1 MPSCVR
7 PCRFQNAVEAS
18 PLSDAAAE
26 KGARKR
32 REVLAARPLD
42 RKFDEICGICGC
54 QAISQQPLL
63 RCQGSECYCA
73 YHAKCLSHRGS
84 VLRHCPSCNPEEY
97 PTFVLI
103 SSWTRPLQIIKWH
116 MAMHMPSSIV
126 LFGALLNINVGHLE
140 AFHRLF
146 KAFYRMGCKAT
157 TRVGRQMAEFMARRT
172 AHLNVRAYQ
181 ELLAKLGFPTAES
194 ISTPLPVRRKK
205 RRLDSHPKP
214 PHPRTRV
221 GGTFY
226 QAKDDPLPCVVLRS
240 EHAAHEFATAEDACD
255 GQFLDILIDDPRDDP
270 AETQLVISGV
280 NVAQVLSP
288 NRIFYF
294 GRVWQPT
301 SKCLAATAVQVLKQ
315 ELAAFEKR
323 HQISDRSAGPFKR
336 VSRLTLFGFVEVASE
351 DGSSSI
357 QLNAT
362 SYKGNRAQPAKGHFN
377 TVRFKPG
384 GRASKLQFAELILI
398 FEATLSDDARHQLAL
413 VRTFTDTIQRRK
425 ISGVDC
431 SDTLLLRGGFA
442 VIRLTDLVDAYH
454 IVPDVNFPKDP
465 ERFVANRH
473 ILASS

>member
-1 MPSCVR
+1 M
-7 PCRFQNAVEAS
+7 
-18 PLSDAAAE
+18 
-26 KGARKR
+26 
-32 REVLAARPLD
+32 
-42 RKFDEICGICGC
+42 
-54 QAISQQPLL
+54 
-63 RCQGSECYCA
+63 
-73 YHAKCLSHRGS
+73 
-84 VLRHCPSCNPEEY
+84 
-97 PTFVLI
+97 
-103 SSWTRPLQIIKWH
+103 
-116 MAMHMPSSIV
+116 
-126 LFGALLNINVGHLE
+126 
-140 AFHRLF
+140 
-146 KAFYRMGCKAT
+146 
-157 TRVGRQMAEFMARRT
+157 
-172 AHLNVRAYQ
+172 
-181 ELLAKLGFPTAES
+181 
-194 ISTPLPVRRKK
+194 
-205 RRLDSHPKP
+205 
-214 PHPRTRV
+214 
-221 GGTFY
+221 
-226 QAKDDPLPCVVLRS
+226 
-240 EHAAHEFATAEDACD
+240 
-255 GQFLDILIDDPRDDP
+255 
-270 AETQLVISGV
+270 
-280 NVAQVLSP
+280 AQVLSP

-294 GRVWQPT
+294 GRVSRPT

-384 GRASKLQFAELILI
+384 GRASKLQFAELMLI
-398 FEATLSDDARHQLAL
+398 FEVTLSDDARHQLAL

-431 SDTLLLRGGFA
+431 SDTLLLSGGFA